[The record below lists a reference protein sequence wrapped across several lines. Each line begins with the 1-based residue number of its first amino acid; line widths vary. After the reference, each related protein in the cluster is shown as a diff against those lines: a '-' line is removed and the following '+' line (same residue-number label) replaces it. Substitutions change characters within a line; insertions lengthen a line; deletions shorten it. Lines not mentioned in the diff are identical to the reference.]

1 MKTPWEIKR
10 SLFCCSEGECHKCYY
25 ENECDAVRGRIM
37 CNALLEDNM
46 AYIQQ
51 LEKERDAA
59 VRDIQN
65 AKWLLCHVCK
75 NYYRPDPDVRHYE
88 CKALGNFSIFLAPS
102 DFCEEDNNPISACG
116 KFEWRGVCEE
126 NSKEGT

>member
-25 ENECDAVRGRIM
+25 ENECDATRGRIM
-37 CNALLEDNM
+37 CDALQEDNM

-59 VRDIQN
+59 IVDIKN
-65 AKWLLCHVCK
+65 AKWCLCHVCK
-75 NYYRPDPDVRHYE
+75 NYYRPDPTVRHYA
-88 CKALGNFSIFLAPS
+88 CKALGEFS
-102 DFCEEDNNPISACG
+102 DFRINDEEDSFIAHCG
-116 KFEWRGVCEE
+116 KFAWRGVCEE
-126 NSKEGT
+126 NAKRRNKP